1 MRNGLEQF
9 AELREEL
16 SEYLKLRWTAMR
28 LGAIDGASSALA
40 KVFGYVIFLV
50 LVFIALIFLMFALA
64 LWLGEVLGHPA
75 LGFLVAGGA
84 FLVAAGMIYFVHDR
98 LGRNA
103 IVRYFVDMCF
113 TDKDD
118 DYEAQK

>member
-1 MRNGLEQF
+1 MGNSLEQLD
-9 AELREEL
+9 ELKSEL
-16 SEYLKLRWTAMR
+16 VEYLKLRWTALR
-28 LGAIDGASSALA
+28 LGAVDGISSALA

-50 LVFIALIFLMFALA
+50 LIFIALVFLMFALA

-75 LGFLVAGGA
+75 LGFLIAGGA
-84 FLVAAGMIYFVHDR
+84 FLVAAVVIYFVHDR

-113 TDKDD
+113 SEKNE
-118 DYEAQK
+118 DYEAQE